1 MAISQAPVPA
11 IVTTSFDEPM
21 GLIQGQMPM
30 SINEW
35 YVSVALDRLQIEYT
49 YQYPIGTFG
58 VRGSQKIDFVCWTGL
73 GGIPVYVQG
82 AYWHDIRHDPDA
94 VINQAEAQRYFGNA
108 PVLLMEEETG
118 TKEKA
123 FMAVRDKVGVL

>member
-1 MAISQAPVPA
+1 MVAQAPTPA
-11 IVTTSFDEPM
+11 IQIVDFEEPM
-21 GLIQGQMPM
+21 GLIQGQAPM

-35 YVSVALDRLQIEYT
+35 YVSLALDKLRIEYSF
-49 YQYPIGTFG
+49 QYPLGNIG
-58 VRGSQKIDFVCWTGL
+58 VRGSQKIDFVAWTAL
-73 GGIPVYVQG
+73 GGVPIFVQG

-94 VINQAEAQRYFGNA
+94 VIKQAEAQRYFGNA